1 MSGGGGADGAAQG
14 RERPGEARRNVETAT
29 WLQRVGT
36 FALKASQMTPLAA
49 PRQSPRD
56 LPLRCPRQATTSPSL
71 LDAGSLFHSNSLP
84 WFASERS
91 KSLLL
96 TLWAEKDISPPV
108 HKGLVASQPS
118 PVLVAIF
125 PPPNTQ
131 GQLRTTVGGA
141 LALGSHPRQ
150 SLVGLRGGEG
160 GRRLAVHCSVLE
172 QDPFLECCPRGEG
185 RLKKTHVCG
194 ASAV

>member
-1 MSGGGGADGAAQG
+1 MSGGGGADAAAQG
-14 RERPGEARRNVETAT
+14 RERPGEAQRNAGTAT

-118 PVLVAIF
+118 PVLVAIC
-125 PPPNTQ
+125 PPPTHRDSS
-131 GQLRTTVGGA
+131 G
-141 LALGSHPRQ
+141 RQ
-150 SLVGLRGGEG
+150 SEG
-160 GRRLAVHCSVLE
+160 HLLWAATHGRALLAC
-172 QDPFLECCPRGEG
+172 GEG
-185 RLKKTHVCG
+185 RG
-194 ASAV
+194 ADASLCTAASWSRTPSWSAAHGAKAG